1 VSAAHGALLHE
12 AREAVVAA
20 CRRAAA
26 ERLVV
31 GTAGNVSVLAGDL
44 VAITATGAVFGALGT
59 DEVVVVDRDGRL
71 VDGDLEPTSELDLH
85 LGLYADT
92 DAQAVVHTHAPVSTA
107 MSTVLTELPCI
118 HYQQLLLGGPVR
130 VAPYATFGTAELAG
144 HVRAALEGRSAALM
158 ANHGSVAVG
167 STAEKA
173 LDNALLLEWLCT
185 LYRDASVVGTPAVLD
200 EAQQEAVVV
209 AALERKYGS
218 TRPTPTSTSTSTS
231 KENP

>member
-1 VSAAHGALLHE
+1 VSDLAD
-12 AREAVVAA
+12 ARHAVVAA

-31 GTAGNVSVLAGDL
+31 GTAGNVSVRVDDL
-44 VAITATGAVFGALGT
+44 VAITPTGAVLADL
-59 DEVVVVDRDGRL
+59 DPERVVLVDRDGR
-71 VDGDLEPTSELDLH
+71 VREGDLEPTSELDLH
-85 LGLYADT
+85 LGLYTAT
-92 DAQAVVHTHAPVSTA
+92 EARAVVHVHAPVSTA

-130 VAPYATFGTAELAG
+130 VAPYATFGTRELADN
-144 HVRAALEGRSAALM
+144 VRTALDGRSAALM

-173 LDNALLLEWLCT
+173 LDSALLLEWLCT

-200 EAQQEAVVV
+200 EQQQEAVVL
-209 AALERKYGS
+209 AALDRSYG
-218 TRPTPTSTSTSTS
+218 TTKHLPKETP
-231 KENP
+231 

>member
-1 VSAAHGALLHE
+1 MSPVNDPALAT

-31 GTAGNVSVLAGDL
+31 GTAGNISVLVGEL
-44 VAITATGAVFGALGT
+44 VAITATGAVFGELDL
-59 DEVVVVDRDGRL
+59 DEVVVVDRDGQ
-71 VDGDLEPTSELDLH
+71 VVEGDLEPTSELDLH
-85 LGLYADT
+85 LGLYSDT

-118 HYQQLLLGGPVR
+118 HYQQLLLGGAVR
-130 VAPYATFGTAELAG
+130 VAPYATFGTAELAA
-144 HVRAALEGRSAALM
+144 HVRAALDGRSAALM
-158 ANHGSVAVG
+158 ASHGSVAVG
-167 STAEKA
+167 GTVEKA

-200 EAQQEAVVV
+200 EAQQEAVVL
-209 AALERKYGS
+209 AAIERKYG
-218 TRPTPTSTSTSTS
+218 TTRPVDRPTPQ
-231 KENP
+231 ENP